1 MAGAG
6 RAAQPVDATLGGGG
20 AGGGG
25 AGGGGAGVAA
35 LEQEIRGLHAKTDGL
50 QQSLAEILRRLPAQ
64 RTG

>member
-1 MAGAG
+1 MGGAG
-6 RAAQPVDATLGGGG
+6 RAAQPVDATLGGGS
-20 AGGGG
+20 GGS
-25 AGGGGAGVAA
+25 GGAGVAA

>member
-20 AGGGG
+20 AG
-25 AGGGGAGVAA
+25 AGGQVAA

>member
-20 AGGGG
+20 AGAGG
-25 AGGGGAGVAA
+25 AEVAA